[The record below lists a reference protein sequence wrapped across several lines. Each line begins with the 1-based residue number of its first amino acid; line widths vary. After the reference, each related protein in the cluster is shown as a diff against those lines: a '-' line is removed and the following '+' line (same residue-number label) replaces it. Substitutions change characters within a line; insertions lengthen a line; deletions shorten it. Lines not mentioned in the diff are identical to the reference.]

1 MSKRVWLITG
11 CSTGFG
17 RELVKIVVKNGEI
30 AIGTVRK
37 ASQVAELESI
47 HPELVKGI
55 VLDVQ
60 DQSSIDKA
68 AALIKETYGQLDV
81 LVNNAGYGSLGP
93 IEETSEEE
101 MQRQF
106 DVNVYGCVRMI
117 KLALPFMRSQRS
129 GHVLNITSI
138 AGLNGFP
145 GVGIYN
151 GSKFALEGIGE
162 ALAAEV
168 RHIGIH
174 VTNIEPGPFRT
185 DWAGRSATFSEA
197 SIPEYNE
204 SAKKNM
210 EAIQGASGNQV
221 GDPIRGAQ
229 AMFDVTKLENPPVHL
244 PLGGPA
250 HKRVGIKLEEMK
262 AEIAKFEYLGKPTD
276 YTEEELAKLNG

>member
-1 MSKRVWLITG
+1 
-11 CSTGFG
+11 
-17 RELVKIVVKNGEI
+17 
-30 AIGTVRK
+30 
-37 ASQVAELESI
+37 
-47 HPELVKGI
+47 
-55 VLDVQ
+55 
-60 DQSSIDKA
+60 
-68 AALIKETYGQLDV
+68 LIKKTYGRLDV

-101 MQRQF
+101 IQRQF
-106 DVNVYGCVRMI
+106 DVNVFGCVRMI

-129 GHVLNITSI
+129 GHILNITSI

-168 RHIGIH
+168 KHIGIH